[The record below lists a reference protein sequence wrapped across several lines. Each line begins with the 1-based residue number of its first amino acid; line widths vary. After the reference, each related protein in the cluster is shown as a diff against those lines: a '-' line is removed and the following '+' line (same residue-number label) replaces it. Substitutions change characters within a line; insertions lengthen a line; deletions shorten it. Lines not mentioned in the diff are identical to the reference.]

1 LTFCGRRLSIRAH
14 FVLSQ
19 KTNRQEGLMKY
30 TRIWAWVGLVC
41 LLYIFGVSAAQA
53 RQPATRDDQLDKQG
67 RQQAAVPEAPNSTVQ
82 AFSEALPQVVVP
94 RLVKFSGVLKDSS
107 GKPLSG
113 VVGVTFSIYK
123 DQEGG
128 AALWMET
135 QNVQLDEQGHY
146 TVPLG
151 ATKNEGIPV
160 ELFNTAESRWLGV
173 QVQLPGEVEQPRLL
187 LLSVPYALKA
197 ADAETL
203 GGMPASA
210 FLLVQPQTLSG
221 AGASAA
227 AQKGAIPKQATTK
240 RSGAPSL
247 PAPGPINGSGTPN
260 QVAKFTTDNFHI
272 TDSLITDNGT
282 NVGIGTTTPGT
293 TLDVNG
299 GTRALSYGFS
309 GNATVPTNATA
320 TIFNQANV
328 GPTFSG
334 LSFSV
339 RTGITPAPALSV
351 DLNQNVSITGNASAL
366 TYKFTGNAALPTDAT
381 ATILNAANVGPVFSG
396 FSFRVRTGSP
406 PADALTVDPGQNV
419 GIGTTAPAAKL
430 DVRGTT
436 TAVNTAIVAATQGG
450 STTTALSPTTVPP
463 VAVGGIATA
472 STGFAAGVGGIALS
486 SSGAGVGALSL
497 SSVGGTGLFAA
508 STGTGSVGV
517 DVQAGGTSGNT
528 VGIHARTHDPTGA
541 AAVLDS
547 QGTTGNIIIGRS
559 HASGVD
565 TNEFRVDGTGKGFFQ
580 SGTQMG
586 GADFAESVAVRGEH
600 SQYEPGDVLV
610 VDRAAG
616 RRLMLSRRAYST
628 RVAGIYSTK
637 PGVLATTHSID
648 ESDALAEEIPL
659 AIVGIVPCKVTAENG
674 PIAPGDLLVT
684 SSTPG
689 HAMKGTSRTRM
700 LGAIVG
706 KALEPLR
713 EGKGV
718 IQVLVTLQ

>member
-1 LTFCGRRLSIRAH
+1 MKS
-14 FVLSQ
+14 
-19 KTNRQEGLMKY
+19 TNLRVAM
-30 TRIWAWVGLVC
+30 
-41 LLYIFGVSAAQA
+41 FGVFLCFAPLAWAQA
-53 RQPATRDDQLDKQG
+53 PAVANQSASSPAQT
-67 RQQAAVPEAPNSTVQ
+67 P
-82 AFSEALPQVVVP
+82 VVP
-94 RLVKFSGVLKDSS
+94 RLVKFSGALKDSA

-113 VVGVTFSIYK
+113 LVGVTFSIYK
-123 DQEGG
+123 DQEAG

-151 ATKNEGIPV
+151 ATKNEGLPV

-210 FLLVQPQTLSG
+210 FLLAAPSGTVSGTSAPGTTTQTSANSKT
-221 AGASAA
+221 AGKTAASRTAKTAVAA
-227 AQKGAIPKQATTK
+227 AANFIPVFLDNTTTNLGSSAMFQ
-240 RSGAPSL
+240 SGSN
-247 PAPGPINGSGTPN
+247 I
-260 QVAKFTTDNFHI
+260 
-272 TDSLITDNGT
+272 
-282 NVGIGTTTPGT
+282 GIGTTTPGT

-299 GTRALSYGFS
+299 GTRALSYQFS
-309 GNATVPTNATA
+309 
-320 TIFNQANV
+320 
-328 GPTFSG
+328 
-334 LSFSV
+334 
-339 RTGITPAPALSV
+339 
-351 DLNQNVSITGNASAL
+351 
-366 TYKFTGNAALPTDAT
+366 GNAALPTDPT
-381 ATILNAANVGPVFSG
+381 ATILNAANIGPVFSGLSFKVRTGLSAPADALSIDFNHNVNMTGNAGALAYKFTGNATPPTDTTATIFNQAFVGPVFSG
-396 FSFRVRTGSP
+396 LSFKVRTGSP
-406 PADALTVDPGQNV
+406 APLDALTVDPGQNV

-430 DVRGTT
+430 DVRGTS

-450 STTTALSPTTVPP
+450 STTTAISPTTVPP

-472 STGFAAGVGGIALS
+472 TTGFAAGVGGIALS
-486 SSGAGVGALSL
+486 DSGAGVGALNL
-497 SSVGGTGLFAA
+497 SGVGGVGLFAA
-508 STGTGSVGV
+508 STGTGSTGV
-517 DVQAGGTSGNT
+517 EVQAGGTSGNT
-528 VGIHARTHDPTGA
+528 VGIHVRTHDSTGA

-559 HASGVD
+559 HASGVN
-565 TNEFRVDGTGKGFFQ
+565 TNEFRVDGTGKGFFNG
-580 SGTQMG
+580 GTQTG
-586 GADFAESVAVRGEH
+586 GADFAESVAVRGERSH
-600 SQYEPGDVLV
+600 YEPGNVLV

-616 RRLMLSRRAYST
+616 RRLMLSQRAYST

-674 PIAPGDLLVT
+674 PITPGDLLVT
-684 SSTPG
+684 SSTLG
-689 HAMKGTSRTRM
+689 HAMKGTNRTRM
-700 LGAIVG
+700 LGAVVG

>member
-1 LTFCGRRLSIRAH
+1 
-14 FVLSQ
+14 
-19 KTNRQEGLMKY
+19 MKY

-41 LLYIFGVSAAQA
+41 PLYIFGVSAAEA
-53 RQPATRDDQLDKQG
+53 RQPATRGDQLDKQG

-210 FLLVQPQTLSG
+210 FLLAQPQTLSG
-221 AGASAA
+221 AGALAA

-282 NVGIGTTTPGT
+282 NVGIGTTTPAA

-299 GTRALSYGFS
+299 SAQAVSYGFS
-309 GNATVPTNATA
+309 GNAPVPANATA

-334 LSFSV
+334 FSFSV
-339 RTGITPAPALSV
+339 RTGAPPANSLTV
-351 DLNQNVSITGNASAL
+351 DSGHNVSIAGNTSMGGNAVSYTHL
-366 TYKFTGNAALPTDAT
+366 TLPT
-381 ATILNAANVGPVFSG
+381 IC
-396 FSFRVRTGSP
+396 
-406 PADALTVDPGQNV
+406 
-419 GIGTTAPAAKL
+419 
-430 DVRGTT
+430 
-436 TAVNTAIVAATQGG
+436 
-450 STTTALSPTTVPP
+450 
-463 VAVGGIATA
+463 
-472 STGFAAGVGGIALS
+472 
-486 SSGAGVGALSL
+486 
-497 SSVGGTGLFAA
+497 SV
-508 STGTGSVGV
+508 
-517 DVQAGGTSGNT
+517 
-528 VGIHARTHDPTGA
+528 
-541 AAVLDS
+541 
-547 QGTTGNIIIGRS
+547 
-559 HASGVD
+559 
-565 TNEFRVDGTGKGFFQ
+565 
-580 SGTQMG
+580 
-586 GADFAESVAVRGEH
+586 
-600 SQYEPGDVLV
+600 
-610 VDRAAG
+610 
-616 RRLMLSRRAYST
+616 
-628 RVAGIYSTK
+628 
-637 PGVLATTHSID
+637 
-648 ESDALAEEIPL
+648 
-659 AIVGIVPCKVTAENG
+659 
-674 PIAPGDLLVT
+674 
-684 SSTPG
+684 
-689 HAMKGTSRTRM
+689 
-700 LGAIVG
+700 
-706 KALEPLR
+706 
-713 EGKGV
+713 
-718 IQVLVTLQ
+718 

>member
-1 LTFCGRRLSIRAH
+1 
-14 FVLSQ
+14 
-19 KTNRQEGLMKY
+19 MKR
-30 TRIWAWVGLVC
+30 TWIWAWVGLVC

-53 RQPATRDDQLDKQG
+53 RQPATCDDQLDKQG
-67 RQQAAVPEAPNSTVQ
+67 RQQAADPEGSNRAVQ
-82 AFSEALPQVVVP
+82 TPSEALPQVVVP

-210 FLLVQPQTLSG
+210 FLLAAPNGTASSASTSSTAKQPSANSKA
-221 AGASAA
+221 AGKTAASRTAKTAA
-227 AQKGAIPKQATTK
+227 ATT
-240 RSGAPSL
+240 
-247 PAPGPINGSGTPN
+247 GPIAANFIPVFTDSSGTLLSSAMFQSGSN
-260 QVAKFTTDNFHI
+260 I
-272 TDSLITDNGT
+272 
-282 NVGIGTTTPGT
+282 GIGTTTPAA

-299 GTRALSYGFS
+299 GAQALSYGFS
-309 GNATVPTNATA
+309 GNAPVPASATA

-334 LSFSV
+334 FSFSV
-339 RTGITPAPALSV
+339 RTGVTPANALTV
-351 DLNQNVSITGNASAL
+351 DPGQNVSIAGNTSMGGSASAL
-366 TYKFTGNAALPTDAT
+366 AYKFAGNAALPTDAT

-396 FSFRVRTGSP
+396 FSFRVRTGFP

-450 STTTALSPTTVPP
+450 STTTALSPTTLSP
-463 VAVGGIATA
+463 VAVGGISTAT
-472 STGFAAGVGGIALS
+472 TGFAAGVGGIALS

-497 SSVGGTGLFAA
+497 SSVSGVGLFAA
-508 STGTGSVGV
+508 STGPGSTGVE
-517 DVQAGGTSGNT
+517 VQAGGTSGNT

-565 TNEFRVDGTGKGFFQ
+565 TNEFRVDGTGKGFFN

-700 LGAIVG
+700 LGAVVG